1 MDLKTFLAAVRLYW
15 KTFVVVTV
23 TVLALGLAWLLLTP
37 TQYVSTTQ
45 LLVSIQGSTTA
56 AAYQNEDVVAG
67 RVNSYI
73 ALLTS
78 DVVSQRVIDKL
89 GLALTAPELAAKIS
103 ATNVPPKTS
112 IIDVAV
118 TAESPEQ
125 ARRLADTL
133 ASGVRQ
139 LHRCAGDTDRRG
151 RPEGTHHRRNRR
163 K

>member
-1 MDLKTFLAAVRLYW
+1 MDLTTFLAAVRLYW

-23 TVLALGLAWLLLTP
+23 TMSALGLTWLLYRP

-56 AAYQNEDVVAG
+56 AAYQNADVVAG

-89 GLALTAPELAAKIS
+89 GLP
-103 ATNVPPKTS
+103 
-112 IIDVAV
+112 
-118 TAESPEQ
+118 
-125 ARRLADTL
+125 
-133 ASGVRQ
+133 
-139 LHRCAGDTDRRG
+139 
-151 RPEGTHHRRNRR
+151 
-163 K
+163 